1 MKILSKLFI
10 AITILF
16 TSQLMAAD
24 LTSAKNTGLIGEQAN
39 GYIGFVTSVP
49 ADVRSLVNNVNE
61 KRKSRYKAIAR
72 SKQISLSDV
81 EKIAGTKAIDKT
93 KSGNYIKPEGGLWV
107 KK

>member
-1 MKILSKLFI
+1 M
-10 AITILF
+10 
-16 TSQLMAAD
+16 
-24 LTSAKNTGLIGEQAN
+24 
-39 GYIGFVTSVP
+39 
-49 ADVRSLVNNVNE
+49 VNNVNE